1 MLVLGLLL
9 SCCASACV
17 LTAVLEVGQGYGIVL
32 ILVSR
37 QNRKRKEKKPY
48 YRVRGSST
56 NEDHV
61 GDEC

>member
-1 MLVLGLLL
+1 M
-9 SCCASACV
+9 
-17 LTAVLEVGQGYGIVL
+17 AVKVGQGYGIVL
-32 ILVSR
+32 ILVSK